1 MFRTLGLVCVWVWL
15 LCTDAMAICGPGL
28 AMSVFY
34 DEVPSGVDAPVV
46 LEVTIVKVAD
56 PDERGGTVGTGR
68 IERVIK
74 GDITLKTISVFAP
87 YEECFIG
94 FSVGTHGIVLGS
106 IHRDKRG
113 DLELLAKSDRA
124 WKGRFQQGLDLDMGG
139 KR

>member
-1 MFRTLGLVCVWVWL
+1 MSRTIGSVCVWMSL
-15 LCTDAMAICGPGL
+15 LCTSAMAICGPGL
-28 AMSVFY
+28 VKTVFY
-34 DEVPSGVDAPVV
+34 DEVPQGVDAPVI
-46 LEVTIVKVAD
+46 LDVTIVKVGD
-56 PDERGGTVGTGR
+56 SDERGGTVGMGR

-74 GDITLKTISVFAP
+74 GDTNLKAISVFAP

-94 FSVGTHGIVLGS
+94 FSVGTRGIVLGS

-124 WKGRFQQGLDLDMGG
+124 WKSRFQKGLDIDMGG